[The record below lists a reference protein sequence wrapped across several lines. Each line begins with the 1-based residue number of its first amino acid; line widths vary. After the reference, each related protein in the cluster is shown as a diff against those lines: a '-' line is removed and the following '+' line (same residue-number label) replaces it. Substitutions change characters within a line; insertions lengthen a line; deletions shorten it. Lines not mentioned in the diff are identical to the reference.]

1 VFEDLHWVDTETQGL
16 LDALIDSL
24 PTARILLLV
33 NFRPE
38 YRHGWGS
45 KTYYTQI
52 RLDPLPAE
60 SAEALL
66 DWLLGEVFELAPIK
80 RLLVERTEGVPFFSE
95 ESVRTLIVAIVGEPG
110 VGKSRQRDRAT
121 RGATA
126 AAGPSRRLRSSHGR
140 NKGRIVLTPTVG

>member
-1 VFEDLHWVDTETQGL
+1 MDTETQGL

-60 SAEALL
+60 SAEGVA
-66 DWLLGEVFELAPIK
+66 
-80 RLLVERTEGVPFFSE
+80 RL
-95 ESVRTLIVAIVGEPG
+95 
-110 VGKSRQRDRAT
+110 
-121 RGATA
+121 
-126 AAGPSRRLRSSHGR
+126 AAG
-140 NKGRIVLTPTVG
+140 